1 MHYAEYPPPPALAGL
16 VRCFWHLR
24 GEAAPDRDEAEPAL
38 PDGSPELILNF
49 GDPFEHLVEGRRP
62 RRQPAAFLVG
72 QITAP
77 MRVRPTGRIH
87 LVGVRFEAHG
97 AAMLHRPMHALTD
110 GWIAASEVAPGLVRT
125 MDALGNRPSA
135 ERAIAAISEELIR
148 IGAAARESDP
158 RIARAVQA
166 IRAQHGATS
175 PEGLAREAGLTLRS
189 LQRRF
194 ADEVGVS
201 PKLLARIVRFQRVFV
216 ALRDEPASW
225 ARIAAACG
233 YYDQPHLVRDFR
245 DFAGEAPARLLAAMP
260 EFTAHFLPRADT
272 RTARA

>member
-1 MHYAEYPPPPALAGL
+1 M
-16 VRCFWHLR
+16 RCFWHLH
-24 GEAAPDRDEAEPAL
+24 GQAAPDGGEADPAF

-87 LVGVRFEAHG
+87 LVAVRLEAHG

-110 GWIAASEVAPGLVRT
+110 GWIAASRFAPGLVQA
-125 MDALGNRPSA
+125 MDALGDRPSA
-135 ERAIAAISEELIR
+135 DGAIGAISDELVRIR
-148 IGAAARESDP
+148 ASARETDG
-158 RIARAVQA
+158 RVARAVQV
-166 IRAQHGATS
+166 IRERHGAAS
-175 PEGLAREAGLTLRS
+175 PDELAHEAGLTLRS

-194 ADEVGVS
+194 AEEVGVS
-201 PKLLARIVRFQRVFV
+201 PKLLARIVRFQRVFT

-260 EFTAHFLPRADT
+260 AFTAHFLPRAGT
-272 RTARA
+272 KAPRA